1 MNEIL
6 EVINT
11 VGFPVACCIALFY
24 QNSKQDER
32 YDKQMTEL
40 RQVIDNNTSI
50 LIELNTRLG
59 GEKIG

>member
-40 RQVIDNNTSI
+40 RQVIDNNTTI